1 MITTSRTR
9 FVNPRLGAYFG
20 IFVSLLTG
28 LVLLLMIF
36 EQLGISEPMLRWVM
50 LLGPLVLYCAIGLS
64 VPSREALEFFASGRR
79 VPAGYTGLGLAS
91 AAMGATGIVAMTG
104 TFFLIGFDAL
114 CLVIGG
120 LAGFVVM
127 AVMLAPFLRKFGAF
141 TVPSY
146 LGRRFESKPVRIL
159 AAALLAVPLLL
170 LLAAELGMGASA
182 AAWLS
187 GEPRGIMIL
196 LLVMA
201 MIVTVVVGGMRSF
214 NWSSSGQAIAALLA
228 LIVPVA
234 IVAVMVTN
242 FPLPQLTHGP
252 LLRALVY
259 NEASQ
264 GIPVVPAP
272 RLQFMIPGEGFAAV
286 AKRFTAPFG
295 SVGPVAFVVAMLTVL
310 TGVAASPWLLPR
322 VTMTPGVYETRKS
335 LGWATVFFGLTMLT
349 AASVSVFMRDF
360 IMDVV
365 KDGSPARLPDW
376 MQELVRLG
384 FMQFDSTA
392 SPLTFT
398 SFKLARD
405 TVLLALPVA
414 AGLPNVFA
422 YFAAAG
428 IVAAAL
434 VAATAAT
441 VALAN
446 VLDRGRRQRPLLGA
460 NAEIRAHPGR
470 AHRHRRCR
478 HARRRIHPAGADR
491 SVASALV
498 VLRYYWLDAV
508 SGAGAVDLVEAHE
521 RVRCARWLGLR
532 ICGRRADDPRRRG
545 AYHWTRRRACR
556 HCRAAGE
563 RARGTAREPRHA
575 RPDPQHAGTRARDP
589 HSRRRGGVRPRDAVD
604 APQEPRARLDLRLA
618 PLAPALARA

>member
-36 EQLGISEPMLRWVM
+36 EQLGISEPVLRWVM

-384 FMQFDSTA
+384 FMQFDATA
-392 SPLTFT
+392 SPLTCT

-446 VLDRGRRQRPLLGA
+446 VLTEDVVNGLSWEPMPKFARILIGRIAIAGVAMLGGAFTLLAPTDPLRLLLWCFAITGSTLFPVLVLSIWWKRMNAFGA
-460 NAEIRAHPGR
+460 LAGLACGFAVAVLTILAGEAHIIGLDG
-470 AHRHRRCR
+470 AL
-478 HARRRIHPAGADR
+478 AGI
-491 SVASALV
+491 VGLPASAL
-498 VLRYYWLDAV
+498 
-508 SGAGAVDLVEAHE
+508 GAVLASLATPGPTRSMLELVREIRIPGGEVVYDREMRLMRLKNRE
-521 RVRCARWLGLR
+521 RV
-532 ICGRRADDPRRRG
+532 
-545 AYHWTRRRACR
+545 
-556 HCRAAGE
+556 
-563 RARGTAREPRHA
+563 
-575 RPDPQHAGTRARDP
+575 
-589 HSRRRGGVRPRDAVD
+589 
-604 APQEPRARLDLRLA
+604 
-618 PLAPALARA
+618 

>member
-36 EQLGISEPMLRWVM
+36 EQLGISEPVLRWVM

-384 FMQFDSTA
+384 FMQFDATA
-392 SPLTFT
+392 SPLTCT

-446 VLDRGRRQRPLLGA
+446 VLTEDVVNGLSWEPMPKFARILVGRIAIAGVAMLGGAFTLLAPTDPLRLLLWCFAITGSTLFPVLVLSIWWKRMNAFGA
-460 NAEIRAHPGR
+460 LAGLACGFAVAVLTILAGEAHIIGLDG
-470 AHRHRRCR
+470 AL
-478 HARRRIHPAGADR
+478 AGI
-491 SVASALV
+491 VGLPASAL
-498 VLRYYWLDAV
+498 
-508 SGAGAVDLVEAHE
+508 GAVLASLATPGPTRSMLELVREIRIPGGEVVYDREMRLMRLKNRE
-521 RVRCARWLGLR
+521 RV
-532 ICGRRADDPRRRG
+532 
-545 AYHWTRRRACR
+545 
-556 HCRAAGE
+556 
-563 RARGTAREPRHA
+563 
-575 RPDPQHAGTRARDP
+575 
-589 HSRRRGGVRPRDAVD
+589 
-604 APQEPRARLDLRLA
+604 
-618 PLAPALARA
+618 

>member
-79 VPAGYTGLGLAS
+79 VPAGYSGLGLAS

-446 VLDRGRRQRPLLGA
+446 VLTEDVVNGLSWEPMPKDARILVGRIAIAGVAVLGGAFTLLAPTDPLRLLLWCFAITGSTLFPVLVLSIWWKRMNAFGA
-460 NAEIRAHPGR
+460 LAGLACGFAVAVLTILAGEAHIIGLDG
-470 AHRHRRCR
+470 AL
-478 HARRRIHPAGADR
+478 AGI
-491 SVASALV
+491 VGLPASALGALLASLATPGPTRSMLELVREIRIPGGEV
-498 VLRYYWLDAV
+498 VYDREMRLMRLKNR
-508 SGAGAVDLVEAHE
+508 E
-521 RVRCARWLGLR
+521 RV
-532 ICGRRADDPRRRG
+532 
-545 AYHWTRRRACR
+545 
-556 HCRAAGE
+556 
-563 RARGTAREPRHA
+563 
-575 RPDPQHAGTRARDP
+575 
-589 HSRRRGGVRPRDAVD
+589 
-604 APQEPRARLDLRLA
+604 
-618 PLAPALARA
+618 